1 MKIKLCI
8 TILILTCSMCMTAR
22 KKPVMVIIT
31 AGQSNTD
38 GRVSNQE
45 LPEYVKQRG
54 YKHCMWS
61 YGSDTVSGG
70 GCFERFWPRIVKSN
84 KKDRWGY
91 DAIVYYMI
99 DRRVKRDF
107 YVIKESLGGTAI
119 DTSCVSNNKMYWNAS
134 PQYLASTTA
143 ADKGGHSLLKAF
155 TENIGACIDNEL
167 SKQKGG
173 FEIKAFLWHQ
183 GESDKKMSAH
193 YYDNLKALVAYV
205 RNYLVKKTSDERY
218 SRLPFICGTYSLK
231 SRDRSEQ
238 VVEAMYRLAKE
249 DPDFYVVDAS
259 DLTLQNDRLH
269 FDAQGAEELG
279 KRYFE
284 QLWKVCKK

>member
-8 TILILTCSMCMTAR
+8 TFLILTCSMCITAR

-45 LPEYVKQRG
+45 LPESIKQRG

-61 YGSDTVSGG
+61 YGSDTVSGSG
-70 GCFERFWPRIVKSN
+70 RFERFWPRIVKSN

-99 DRRVKRDF
+99 DRQVKRDF

-143 ADKGGHSLLKAF
+143 ADKGGHSLLKAL

-167 SKQKGG
+167 SKQKGS

-205 RNYLVKKTSDERY
+205 RNYLVKKTNDERY
-218 SRLPFICGTYSLK
+218 SRLPFICGTYSFK
-231 SRDRSEQ
+231 SRD
-238 VVEAMYRLAKE
+238 
-249 DPDFYVVDAS
+249 
-259 DLTLQNDRLH
+259 LQSKWWKPCTGL
-269 FDAQGAEELG
+269 Q
-279 KRYFE
+279 KRI
-284 QLWKVCKK
+284 QISM